1 VTFVPGFLFIFAGAP
16 FVESSRGNLRLNT
29 ALSAITAAVVGVI
42 LNLAVWFG
50 WHVILPAGRGVDG
63 FSLAAA
69 ILFFIALQKGK
80 WGALPL
86 LGVAALAGLIWKWLL
101 GMA

>member
-1 VTFVPGFLFIFAGAP
+1 
-16 FVESSRGNLRLNT
+16 
-29 ALSAITAAVVGVI
+29 
-42 LNLAVWFG
+42 VWFG

-69 ILFFIALQKGK
+69 IFFFVALQKGK
-80 WGALPL
+80 WSVLPL
-86 LGVAALAGLIWKWLL
+86 LGIAALAGLIWKWLL